1 MYACIHGAYYFSRRR
16 GDCNYEVTSIYEPL
30 IKGILIKTRP
40 TCKLAIL
47 IRIINSL
54 VIEEGSA

>member
-1 MYACIHGAYYFSRRR
+1 MYGAYYFSRQR
-16 GDCNYEVTSIYEPL
+16 GDCNNEVTSMYEPL
-30 IKGILIKTRP
+30 IKGILIKTQP
-40 TCKLAIL
+40 TRKLAIL